1 MLIALNIVLVIVEF
15 FHLIPSSSTKVLHRR
30 MDRFPDDY
38 RVYKFHDGR
47 ERIVHD
53 AARPIVKEIER
64 AALEAAEASEDTRW
78 TTGYR
83 HQETESRTTKK
94 VEENP
99 RGRNSK

>member
-1 MLIALNIVLVIVEF
+1 M
-15 FHLIPSSSTKVLHRR
+15 
-30 MDRFPDDY
+30 
-38 RVYKFHDGR
+38 
-47 ERIVHD
+47 VHD
-53 AARPIVKEIER
+53 AARPIVKEIDR
-64 AALEAAEASEDTRW
+64 AALEASEALEDTRW